1 MPWSVR
7 FDYPIA
13 LADGRALHLLREA
26 GEYVAALPEET
37 AGLGHWQLAAELLV
51 FVAEKKG
58 LVMMAR
64 IAMMRALNAGKPEP
78 KQEPRTKWV
87 KAYRIIS

>member
-1 MPWSVR
+1 MSWSVR

-13 LADGRALHLLREA
+13 LADGRALHSLREA
-26 GEYVAALPEET
+26 GEYVAVLPEET
-37 AGLGHWQLAAELLV
+37 AGLGHWQLAALLV
-51 FVAEKKG
+51 FVAEKTG